1 MEKIKHWWSDDG
13 KWFCIIVNDGSNPG
27 IKAVNL
33 ATVSLTRAEAKALAA
48 DINDPA
54 RPPDNS
60 LCDCGAMTTTN
71 DWCGVHSP
79 ACESLRL

>member
-1 MEKIKHWWSDDG
+1 MTEKIKSWWSDDG
-13 KWFCIIVNDGSNPG
+13 KWFCLLVNDG
-27 IKAVNL
+27 VNQ
-33 ATVSLTRAEAKALAA
+33 ATVSLTRAEAKALSV

-60 LCDCGAMTTTN
+60 LCDCGAMTTTE
-71 DWCGVHSP
+71 DWRGVHSS